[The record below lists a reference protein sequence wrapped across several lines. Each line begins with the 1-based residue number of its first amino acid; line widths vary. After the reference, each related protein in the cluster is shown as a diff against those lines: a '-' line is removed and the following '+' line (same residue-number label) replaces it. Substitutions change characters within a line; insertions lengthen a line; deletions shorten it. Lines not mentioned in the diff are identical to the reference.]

1 MSQAGASDEPQGD
14 AEDGRHRVVDVDHE
28 DPVVDPDQS
37 SAVTSEAGAAEE
49 TTSAA
54 KEVAVAGPAAGP
66 AAVTVTVH
74 ARPEYMGTYAKSS
87 RVVQG
92 APLYVR
98 RGGQPLE
105 KLLLYAQQNKVA
117 KIKRLL
123 AKGHVRASA
132 GNSVG
137 QTALHVACLWGNT
150 AVARCLIAHEVG
162 RV

>member
-1 MSQAGASDEPQGD
+1 
-14 AEDGRHRVVDVDHE
+14 
-28 DPVVDPDQS
+28 
-37 SAVTSEAGAAEE
+37 
-49 TTSAA
+49 
-54 KEVAVAGPAAGP
+54 
-66 AAVTVTVH
+66 
-74 ARPEYMGTYAKSS
+74 MGTYAKSS